1 SPILAYALAV
11 IMSGNVS
18 EPAFHWFFPRPLDL
32 LGSLRQL
39 NCPEKLLEIDE
50 IDFIYPTK
58 TKSSQPSN

>member
-1 SPILAYALAV
+1 
-11 IMSGNVS
+11 M
-18 EPAFHWFFPRPLDL
+18 DL